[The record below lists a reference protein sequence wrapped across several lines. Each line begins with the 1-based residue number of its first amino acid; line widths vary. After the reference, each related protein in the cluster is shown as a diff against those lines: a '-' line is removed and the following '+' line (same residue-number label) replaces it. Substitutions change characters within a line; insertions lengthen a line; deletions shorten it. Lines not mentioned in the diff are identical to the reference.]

1 MRFARSALAA
11 AGLAVAMLNVTGP
24 ALADTKPSP
33 VPATRSSSAPSEAPA
48 ETPVPAPAT
57 RSGSE
62 PAPAEAPAQADP
74 TRAEPR
80 PVPEGAPET
89 GGGPVGSA
97 LVPAGLV
104 PVGGVLL
111 LAGAGTGLLAL
122 RRRKH
127 ARV

>member
-1 MRFARSALAA
+1 MRFARSALAV
-11 AGLAVAMLNVTGP
+11 AGLAIAMLNVTGP

-33 VPATRSSSAPSEAPA
+33 VPAPRSSSAPAEAPEA
-48 ETPVPAPAT
+48 AQEA
-57 RSGSE
+57 
-62 PAPAEAPAQADP
+62 APAEAPAQAQAPAQADP
-74 TRAEPR
+74 AREEPR

-89 GGGPVGSA
+89 GGGPGGSA

-104 PVGGVLL
+104 PVGGALL

-127 ARV
+127 AQA

>member
-1 MRFARSALAA
+1 MRFARSALAV

-33 VPATRSSSAPSEAPA
+33 VPAPRSSSAPAEAPEA
-48 ETPVPAPAT
+48 AQEA
-57 RSGSE
+57 
-62 PAPAEAPAQADP
+62 APAEAPAQAPAQADP
-74 TRAEPR
+74 AREEPR

-89 GGGPVGSA
+89 GGGPGGSA

-104 PVGGVLL
+104 PVGGALL

-127 ARV
+127 AQA